1 MNYGVAVAA
10 ELRFYLIYAIT
21 NVTSGCCCE
30 ANPQTQS
37 PRAARRSVAQS
48 IARWF
53 VNLHLA
59 KKHFAFHLR
68 CGVLS
73 QKNTS
78 KFCVCFVSEN
88 NKTGAC
94 ESEFTHN
101 EWRRW
106 TSCYAQ
112 IQLKQQY
119 VKRIMVCC
127 KLVSSLFLLFFA
139 SECSRWCVFVQCTR
153 QSGPLREFRGFRDFR
168 ALSTCACV
176 NILTTKNLRRQW
188 RHIKLTSISHPMYW
202 ISNYMRFAMYLCEF

>member
-127 KLVSSLFLLFFA
+127 KLVSSFTCSFFSLFFVVLCFGVFTMVCLCTMYTTVGSA
-139 SECSRWCVFVQCTR
+139 ARISRISWFSGSVNVCVCEYFNDQK
-153 QSGPLREFRGFRDFR
+153 F
-168 ALSTCACV
+168 
-176 NILTTKNLRRQW
+176 TT
-188 RHIKLTSISHPMYW
+188 TMTAY
-202 ISNYMRFAMYLCEF
+202 